1 MESPMEDAAALIT
14 MEFEE
19 KLEKAMQHMV
29 DQLRTIRTG
38 RAAPALVNTIK
49 VDYYGTP
56 TPLQQLAHISV
67 PEARQL
73 LVKPFDGSVIKEIE
87 RAILASDLGLTPSN
101 EGKQIRLVLPPLS
114 EEQRR
119 KISAKCKEI
128 SEATRVVMRNS
139 RRDAN
144 KAADNAKT
152 SAHLSE
158 DNVSDLHDDIQ
169 EKLKAKEKD
178 VDEVLA
184 RKTKEIMEE

>member
-1 MESPMEDAAALIT
+1 MESPMEDTTAMIM
-14 MEFEE
+14 MEFED

-38 RAAPALVNTIK
+38 RAAPALVDTIK

-56 TPLQQLAHISV
+56 TPMQQLAHISV

-73 LVKPFDGSVIKEIE
+73 LVKPFDASALKEIE

-119 KISAKCKEI
+119 KI
-128 SEATRVVMRNS
+128 
-139 RRDAN
+139 DW
-144 KAADNAKT
+144 
-152 SAHLSE
+152 
-158 DNVSDLHDDIQ
+158 
-169 EKLKAKEKD
+169 
-178 VDEVLA
+178 
-184 RKTKEIMEE
+184 

>member
-1 MESPMEDAAALIT
+1 MESPMQDTVATIM

-19 KLEKAMQHMV
+19 KLERAMHHMV

-38 RAAPALVNTIK
+38 RAAPALVDTIK

-56 TPLQQLAHISV
+56 TLLQQLAHISV

-73 LVKPFDGSVIKEIE
+73 LVKPFDASAIKDIE

-158 DNVSDLHDDIQ
+158 DNVADLHDQIQ
-169 EKLKAKEKD
+169 EKLKAKEKG
-178 VDEVLA
+178 VDESLA
-184 RKTKEIMEE
+184 KKTKEIMEE

>member
-1 MESPMEDAAALIT
+1 MEEAAAMIL

-19 KLEKAMQHMV
+19 KLEKVTHHLV
-29 DQLRTIRTG
+29 DQFRTIRTG
-38 RAAPALVNTIK
+38 RAAPALVDTIK

-56 TPLQQLAHISV
+56 TPLNQLAHISV

-73 LVKPFDGSVIKEIE
+73 LVKPFDASALKEIE
-87 RAILASDLGLTPSN
+87 RAILGSDLGLTPSN
-101 EGKQIRLVLPPLS
+101 EGKQLRLVLPPLS

-128 SEATRVVMRNS
+128 AEASRVAMRNG

-144 KAADNAKT
+144 RAADQAKKD
-152 SAHLSE
+152 AHMSD
-158 DNVSDLHDDIQ
+158 DNVSDLHDEIL
-169 EKLKAKEKD
+169 EKLKEHEKAID
-178 VDEVLA
+178 DLLA

>member
-1 MESPMEDAAALIT
+1 MEDAAEMIT

-19 KLEKAMQHMV
+19 KLEGAMQHLV
-29 DQLRTIRTG
+29 DQLKTIRTG
-38 RAAPALVNTIK
+38 RASPALVDTIK
-49 VDYYGTP
+49 VDYYGSP

-73 LVKPFDGSVIKEIE
+73 LVKPFDASVLKEIE
-87 RAILASDLGLTPSN
+87 RAILGSDLGLTPSN

-114 EEQRR
+114 EEQRK
-119 KISAKCKEI
+119 KISGKCKEI
-128 SEATRVVMRNS
+128 SEATRIAMRNG

-144 KAADNAKT
+144 KAADQAKT

-158 DNVSDLHDDIQ
+158 DNVADLHDVIQ
-169 EKLKAKEKD
+169 EKLKAMEKS
-178 VDEVLA
+178 VDELLV